1 MAKKIKRP
9 NKDKKSEPKVVKV
22 GAAKFGENVEKL
34 KDMIDKD
41 VNKMMFNVDIRDKK
55 PVAYVL
61 AVLYDDGWIHVIRP
75 EPVSALR
82 ILSTAKER
90 TEADIKGE

>member
-1 MAKKIKRP
+1 
-9 NKDKKSEPKVVKV
+9 
-22 GAAKFGENVEKL
+22 
-34 KDMIDKD
+34 
-41 VNKMMFNVDIRDKK
+41 MMFNVDIRDKK